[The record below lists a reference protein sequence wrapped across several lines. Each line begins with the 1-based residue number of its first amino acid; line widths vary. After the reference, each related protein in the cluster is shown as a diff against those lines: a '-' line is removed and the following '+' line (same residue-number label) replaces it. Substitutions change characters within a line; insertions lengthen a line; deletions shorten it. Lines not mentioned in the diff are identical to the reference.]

1 MNKMVTGYKENLEV
15 TSRIFS
21 EDEENNCWITNVR
34 GNLAFQV

>member
-21 EDEENNCWITNVR
+21 EDEQLLDYKCRE
-34 GNLAFQV
+34 NLAFQV